1 MKVVG
6 RGRHF
11 NLLFDMNKQHY
22 LFMPVPFPYSKG
34 RYKSIDEALKYMN
47 TIERRIDESNT

>member
-11 NLLFDMNKQHY
+11 NLMFDMTKQHY
-22 LFMPVPFPYSKG
+22 FFMPVPFPYSKG
-34 RYKSIDEALKYMN
+34 RYKSINEALKYIN
-47 TIERRIDESNT
+47 TIERRIDDI

>member
-6 RGRHF
+6 RGRYF

-34 RYKSIDEALKYMN
+34 RYKSINEAIKYIN
-47 TIERRIDESNT
+47 TIERRTNESNT